1 MVKYSCERCG
11 KGFSQKSHYDSH
23 NRRKTPCENNAD
35 KIKALVDKAV
45 EEKIKELNN
54 KKLIVENKEVN
65 VNTDTMDHQQPKEVK
80 KFKIKK
86 KKLKIVNPKLRVASM
101 FAGCGGLDF
110 AFHKQPDRY
119 NVVYVNDFDKDSCN
133 TYEKYYKIKPICED
147 ITKIETIP
155 NCDLLTGGFPCQG
168 FSVANL
174 YRKEMDNRNKLYLEL
189 VRLLKLKKP
198 KYFIFENVKGILSL
212 GGYENNLDKK
222 NHRGRIFKMIVSD
235 LENCGY
241 QVNTKLFKVKWYD
254 IPQNRE
260 RVIFIGTRNNISEKI
275 NFKWPVEKQEI
286 TKTLKDAIG
295 DLPIEYNEEIQHIG
309 TRHKVKLTGYM
320 GNRKLDWNEISPTIT
335 GRGGGTGGPVINVH
349 PSEKRRMT
357 VREYARI
364 QTFPDDFMFEGS
376 ISSMYRQIGN
386 AVPPKF
392 SFILSNLIH
401 ELNSQL

>member
-1 MVKYSCERCG
+1 MVKYSCEQCG

-35 KIKALVDKAV
+35 KIKELVDKAV
-45 EEKIKELNN
+45 EEKLKELNN
-54 KKLIVENKEVN
+54 KKLIVENEEGN
-65 VNTDTMDHQQPKEVK
+65 VDTDTMAHQPQEPK
-80 KFKIKK
+80 KIKIK
-86 KKLKIVNPKLRVASM
+86 RKLKIMNPKLRVASM

-110 AFHKQPDRY
+110 AFHKQSDIY
-119 NVVYVNDFDKDSCN
+119 NVVYVNDFDKDSCD
-133 TYEKYYKIKPICED
+133 TYEKYYNFKPQCED
-147 ITKIETIP
+147 ITKIKTIP
-155 NCDLLTGGFPCQG
+155 DCDILTGGFPCQG

-174 YRKEMDNRNKLYLEL
+174 YRKETDNRNKLYLEL

-198 KYFIFENVKGILSL
+198 KYFIFENVSGILSL
-212 GGYENNLDKK
+212 GGYENNSDKK
-222 NHRGRIFKMIVSD
+222 NHKGKIFKMIISD

-241 QVNTKLFKVKWYD
+241 QVNTKLFKLKWYD

-260 RVIFIGTRNNISEKI
+260 RVIFIGIRNDISEKI
-275 NFKWPVEKQEI
+275 NFKWPIEKQEI

-309 TRHKVKLTGYM
+309 TKHKVKLTGYM
-320 GNRKLDWNEISPTIT
+320 GNRKLDWNKISPTIT
-335 GRGGGTGGPVINVH
+335 GRGGGTGGPVINIH

-376 ISSMYRQIGN
+376 ITSMYRQIGN

-392 SFILSNLIH
+392 SFILSNLIN
-401 ELNSQL
+401 ELNNQL